1 MSNAVQKCGIDDPP
15 PGGGILLPND
25 FLEIP
30 FKRFLKDK
38 GAAELVAPLEERLVA
53 LRGMA
58 VSVSEQV
65 RAENDRV
72 GTGLLTMRYN
82 PNAKE
87 GRWRVRQAMFSLFE
101 AQMHD
106 LSIDRYSHFSPF
118 DVDWSH
124 HSLFDSLLRAA
135 SPQLHRFYRA
145 ADFAML
151 EIESRID
158 CCRKLIAALDRVETA
173 LERKSKMSI
182 KERELAELIIG
193 EAAREGAR

>member
-1 MSNAVQKCGIDDPP
+1 MSNAVQKCGKNDWP
-15 PGGGILLPND
+15 PGGAFLLPND
-25 FLEIP
+25 FLDIP

-38 GAAELVAPLEERLVA
+38 GAAELVGPIEERLVA

-87 GRWRVRQAMFSLFE
+87 GRWRVRQAMFSMFE
-101 AQMHD
+101 TQMHD
-106 LSIDRYSHFSPF
+106 LSIDRYSHFNPF
-118 DVDWSH
+118 DIDWSH

-173 LERKSKMSI
+173 LERKTKMSL
-182 KERELAELIIG
+182 KERELAEMIII
-193 EAAREGAR
+193 EAAESSQS

>member
-1 MSNAVQKCGIDDPP
+1 
-15 PGGGILLPND
+15 
-25 FLEIP
+25 
-30 FKRFLKDK
+30 
-38 GAAELVAPLEERLVA
+38 
-53 LRGMA
+53 
-58 VSVSEQV
+58 V

-82 PNAKE
+82 SNAKE

-101 AQMHD
+101 AQMND
-106 LSIDRYSHFSPF
+106 LPIDRYTHVNPF

-135 SPQLHRFYRA
+135 NPQLHRFYRA

-173 LERKSKMSI
+173 LERKSKISI
-182 KERELAELIIG
+182 KERELAELIII
-193 EAAREGAR
+193 EAAGSNQS